1 VKLARHAGRMPLAA
15 IGAVAVIAIACT
27 SGGSS
32 KSPVA
37 AGATGA
43 TSATRS
49 SSPSGGGFSIGE
61 IKRLPGGTA
70 VPTDVRTLMS
80 ATCAD
85 GRLVVRTERESVV
98 GQMDCSQMIPPQVVD
113 RFRGKPVAISYNNQR
128 LRIESVSEGTVELT
142 VMNAA
147 IGAGNASP

>member
-1 VKLARHAGRMPLAA
+1 MSLAA
-15 IGAVAVIAIACT
+15 VGAVAVIAIACT

-43 TSATRS
+43 PSATRS
-49 SSPSGGGFSIGE
+49 SSPSAGGFSIGE

-80 ATCAD
+80 AICTD
-85 GRLVVRTERESVV
+85 GRLVVRTDRESIV
-98 GQMDCSQMIPPQVVD
+98 GQMDCAQMVPAEFLN
-113 RFRGKPVAISYNNQR
+113 RFLNKPVAISYTNQR
-128 LRIESVSEGTVELT
+128 LRIETASEGTLELT
-142 VMNAA
+142 VTNAA
-147 IGAGNASP
+147 VGAGNASP